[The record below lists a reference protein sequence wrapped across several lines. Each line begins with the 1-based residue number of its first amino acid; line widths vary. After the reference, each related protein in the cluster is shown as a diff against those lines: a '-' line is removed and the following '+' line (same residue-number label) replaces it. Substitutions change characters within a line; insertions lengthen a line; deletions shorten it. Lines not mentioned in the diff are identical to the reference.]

1 MKNWK
6 IHTTLGIVSV
16 FFMLCFVTSPVQAET
31 ILKVG
36 IGMADAGQLDP
47 HISAKTQDKCV
58 FGWMFN
64 GLVRLKPGSM
74 DLNAM
79 EPDLAERWETSDN
92 RLVWTFYLRKGVKFH
107 GEYGEFT
114 ADDVV
119 YSLQRAKDPKTSGFS
134 SDYKQLRTRH
144 KKPIQGRNAD
154 IMTYK
159 PSLASTQPKAIDK
172 TLACRAA
179 RSMRT

>member
-1 MKNWK
+1 MKK
-6 IHTTLGIVSV
+6 RRIHTTLGIVIV
-16 FFMLCFVTSPVQAET
+16 FFLLCFVTSPAQAET
-31 ILKVG
+31 VLKVG

-79 EPDLAERWETSDN
+79 EPDLAERWESSEN

-107 GEYGEFT
+107 GDYGEFT
-114 ADDVV
+114 AEDVV
-119 YSLQRAKDPKTSGFS
+119 YSLDAYHGHTIP
-134 SDYKQLRTRH
+134 
-144 KKPIQGRNAD
+144 QG
-154 IMTYK
+154 
-159 PSLASTQPKAIDK
+159 PSCHRSPS
-172 TLACRAA
+172 CRPGPPAP
-179 RSMRT
+179 SPE